1 MKLKRTL
8 SSLLIASVVL
18 MLAAVPIFARA
29 EDTPKSKM
37 SMESAPTVVNKSDSN
52 AVRLSVLNAVANYVN
67 KAWEATFKIQW
78 DFLPETPTLEGL
90 SASVNPV
97 EIVISNADL
106 SNGNWSDRIGDP
118 KKAAALADALG
129 MFASPGLTPNSDG
142 RRVLKTF
149 LRTDQPLPDD
159 YEMRIQNNAL
169 SSDEK
174 VAARVDHYALRA
186 MLRSAGIRFKVKFAE
201 DVVVQ
206 GGNERTF
213 DSEVQ
218 WKITLYPVDKGSGE
232 KKVTF
237 YRAKMKAELRRPQ
250 VFTFPMSSSGKKS
263 VKVIAALK
271 YSPNTLALPTIVT
284 AGDGSVNFPDKPA
297 ADVVTLPASNS
308 STTIEGVLDF
318 VGGVKLDDVVGK
330 ALFNPKNPGRLFYG
344 GLIGQGRIKQ
354 LVGVNQLFSS
364 VTRAVA
370 FGLLLG
376 IAPDR
381 ENALFIGPSLQTDA
395 LTLSVGAMALD
406 RAENGNSDG
415 KRTIK
420 IEPAVT
426 LSLDLSNLIG
436 GSKNVQTIPLT
447 NNVIGGI
454 SGDDVARDNYA
465 VTTRINPLDTM
476 TPEDKAAITGKSLLL
491 RRTFSFDEK
500 GKLVNIPTESQA
512 VFYLLVSETPLHRIL
527 PRGRYEVENGDLPAG
542 FAAFAPAETMPIM
555 KIDIGQL
562 LSEESLTIRMTIKRY
577 TAPLP
582 PSPH

>member
-1 MKLKRTL
+1 MKSIKALG
-8 SSLLIASVVL
+8 SLLIISAVL
-18 MLAAVPIFARA
+18 LLTAVPIFTQAQDA
-29 EDTPKSKM
+29 PKSKM
-37 SMESAPTVVNKSDSN
+37 SKENAPTVVNKSDSN

-67 KAWEATFKIQW
+67 RAWEATFKIQW

-90 SASVNPV
+90 SASVTPV

-106 SNGNWSDRIGDP
+106 SNGSWSDRIGDP
-118 KKAAALADALG
+118 KKAAALADVLG
-129 MFASPGLTPNSDG
+129 MIALPGLTAESDG
-142 RRVLKTF
+142 RRALKEF
-149 LRTDQPLPDD
+149 LRTDMPLPDD
-159 YEMRIQNNAL
+159 YETRIQKNAL
-169 SSDEK
+169 SGPEK
-174 VAARVDHYALRA
+174 VAALTDHYALRA

-213 DSEVQ
+213 DSEVH
-218 WKITLYPVDKGSGE
+218 WKITLYPVDKGTGDR
-232 KKVTF
+232 KVTF

-250 VFTFPMSSSGKKS
+250 TFTFPMSSSGKKS

-271 YSPNTLALPTIVT
+271 YSPNTLALRTIVT
-284 AGDGSVNFPDKPA
+284 AGDGTVNFPDKPA
-297 ADVVTLPASNS
+297 ADVVTLPTANS

-318 VGGVKLDDVVGK
+318 VGGVKLDDVVSK
-330 ALFNPKNPGRLFYG
+330 VLFNPKNPGRLFYG

-364 VTRAVA
+364 VSRAAA

-406 RAENGNSDG
+406 RAVSGSADG
-415 KRTIK
+415 KRSIK

-426 LSLDLSNLIG
+426 LSLDLSSLIG

-447 NNVIGGI
+447 DNVIGGI

-465 VTTRINPLDTM
+465 VTSRIRPIDGMSIADKELIL
-476 TPEDKAAITGKSLLL
+476 DKALLL
-491 RRTFSFDEK
+491 RRTFSYGEK
-500 GKLVNIPTESQA
+500 GRLVSIPPDLQS
-512 VFYLLVSETPLHRIL
+512 VFYLIVSETPLHRIL
-527 PRGRYEVENGDLPAG
+527 PRGRYEVENGELPAG
-542 FAAFAPAETMPIM
+542 FAAFAPVETVPV
-555 KIDIGQL
+555 KTIDIGQL
-562 LSEESLTIRMTIKRY
+562 FSEESLTIRMTIKRY
-577 TAPLP
+577 TAPVP
-582 PSPH
+582 PPH

>member
-1 MKLKRTL
+1 MKSIRALG
-8 SSLLIASVVL
+8 SLLRISAVL
-18 MLAAVPIFARA
+18 LLTAVPIFTQAQDA
-29 EDTPKSKM
+29 PKSKM
-37 SMESAPTVVNKSDSN
+37 SKENAPTVVNKSDSN

-67 KAWEATFKIQW
+67 RAWEATFKIQW

-90 SASVNPV
+90 SASVTPV

-106 SNGNWSDRIGDP
+106 SNGSWSDRIGDP
-118 KKAAALADALG
+118 KKAAALADVLG
-129 MFASPGLTPNSDG
+129 MIALPGLTEKSDG
-142 RRVLKTF
+142 RRALKEF

-159 YEMRIQNNAL
+159 YETRIQKNAL
-169 SSDEK
+169 SGPEK
-174 VAARVDHYALRA
+174 VAASTDHYALRA
-186 MLRSAGIRFKVKFAE
+186 MLRSAGVRFKVKFAE

-218 WKITLYPVDKGSGE
+218 WKITLYPVDKGTGDQ
-232 KKVTF
+232 KVTF

-250 VFTFPMSSSGKKS
+250 TFTFPMSSSGKKS

-271 YSPNTLALPTIVT
+271 YSTNTLALPTIVT

-297 ADVVTLPASNS
+297 ADVVTLPTSNS

-318 VGGVKLDDVVGK
+318 VGGVKLDDVVSK

-364 VTRAVA
+364 VSRAAA

-406 RAENGNSDG
+406 RAVSGSADG
-415 KRTIK
+415 KRSIK

-426 LSLDLSNLIG
+426 LSLDLSSLIG

-447 NNVIGGI
+447 DNVIGGI

-465 VTTRINPLDTM
+465 VTSRIRPIDGMSIADKELIL
-476 TPEDKAAITGKSLLL
+476 DKALLL
-491 RRTFSFDEK
+491 RRTFSYGEK
-500 GKLVNIPTESQA
+500 GRLVSIPPDLQS
-512 VFYLLVSETPLHRIL
+512 VFYLIVSETPLHRIL
-527 PRGRYEVENGDLPAG
+527 PRGRYEVENGELPAG
-542 FAAFAPAETMPIM
+542 FAAFAPVETVPV
-555 KIDIGQL
+555 KTIDIGQL
-562 LSEESLTIRMTIKRY
+562 FSEESLTIRMTIKRY
-577 TAPLP
+577 TAPVP
-582 PSPH
+582 PPH

>member
-1 MKLKRTL
+1 MKSIKALG
-8 SSLLIASVVL
+8 SLLIISAVL
-18 MLAAVPIFARA
+18 LLTAVPIFTQAQDA
-29 EDTPKSKM
+29 PKSKM
-37 SMESAPTVVNKSDSN
+37 SKENAPTVVNKSDSN

-67 KAWEATFKIQW
+67 RAWEATFKIQW

-90 SASVNPV
+90 SASVTPV

-106 SNGNWSDRIGDP
+106 SNGSWSDRIGDP
-118 KKAAALADALG
+118 KKAAALADVLG
-129 MFASPGLTPNSDG
+129 MIALPGLTAESDG
-142 RRVLKTF
+142 RRALKEF
-149 LRTDQPLPDD
+149 LRTDMPLPDD
-159 YEMRIQNNAL
+159 YETRIQKNAL
-169 SSDEK
+169 SGPEK
-174 VAARVDHYALRA
+174 VAALTDHYALRA

-213 DSEVQ
+213 DSEVH
-218 WKITLYPVDKGSGE
+218 WKITLYPVDKGTGDR
-232 KKVTF
+232 KVTF

-250 VFTFPMSSSGKKS
+250 TFTFPMSSSGKKS

-271 YSPNTLALPTIVT
+271 YSPNTLALRTIVT
-284 AGDGSVNFPDKPA
+284 AGDGTVNFPDKPA
-297 ADVVTLPASNS
+297 ADVVTLPTANS

-318 VGGVKLDDVVGK
+318 VGGVKLDDVVSK

-364 VTRAVA
+364 VSRAAA

-406 RAENGNSDG
+406 RAVSGSADG
-415 KRTIK
+415 KRSIK

-426 LSLDLSNLIG
+426 LSLDLSSLIG

-447 NNVIGGI
+447 DNVIGGI

-465 VTTRINPLDTM
+465 VTSRIRPIDGMSIADKELIL
-476 TPEDKAAITGKSLLL
+476 DKALLL
-491 RRTFSFDEK
+491 RRTFSYGEK
-500 GKLVNIPTESQA
+500 GRLVSIPPDLQS
-512 VFYLLVSETPLHRIL
+512 VFYLIVSETPLHRIL
-527 PRGRYEVENGDLPAG
+527 PRGRYEVENGELPAG
-542 FAAFAPAETMPIM
+542 FAAFAPVETVPV
-555 KIDIGQL
+555 KTIDIGQL
-562 LSEESLTIRMTIKRY
+562 FSEESLTIRMTIKRY
-577 TAPLP
+577 TAPV
-582 PSPH
+582 PSPPH

>member
-1 MKLKRTL
+1 MKSIKALG
-8 SSLLIASVVL
+8 SLLIISAVL
-18 MLAAVPIFARA
+18 LLTAVPIFTQAQDA
-29 EDTPKSKM
+29 PKSKM
-37 SMESAPTVVNKSDSN
+37 SKENAPTVVNKSDSN

-67 KAWEATFKIQW
+67 RAWEATFKIQW

-90 SASVNPV
+90 SASVTPV

-106 SNGNWSDRIGDP
+106 SNGSWSDRIGDP
-118 KKAAALADALG
+118 KKAAALADVLG
-129 MFASPGLTPNSDG
+129 MIALPGLTAESDG
-142 RRVLKTF
+142 RRALKEF
-149 LRTDQPLPDD
+149 LRTDMPLPDD
-159 YEMRIQNNAL
+159 YETRIQKNAL
-169 SSDEK
+169 SGPEK
-174 VAARVDHYALRA
+174 VAALTDHYALRA

-213 DSEVQ
+213 DSEVH
-218 WKITLYPVDKGSGE
+218 WKITLYPVDKGTGDR
-232 KKVTF
+232 KVTF

-250 VFTFPMSSSGKKS
+250 TFTFPMSSSGKKS

-284 AGDGSVNFPDKPA
+284 AGDGTVNFPDKPA
-297 ADVVTLPASNS
+297 ADVVTLPTANS

-318 VGGVKLDDVVGK
+318 VGGVKLDDVVSK
-330 ALFNPKNPGRLFYG
+330 VLFNPKNPGRLFYG

-364 VTRAVA
+364 VSRAAA

-406 RAENGNSDG
+406 RAVSGSADG
-415 KRTIK
+415 KRSIK

-426 LSLDLSNLIG
+426 LSLDLSSLIG

-447 NNVIGGI
+447 DNVIGGI

-465 VTTRINPLDTM
+465 VTSRIRPIDGMSIADKELIL
-476 TPEDKAAITGKSLLL
+476 DKALLL
-491 RRTFSFDEK
+491 RRTFSYGEK
-500 GKLVNIPTESQA
+500 GRLVSIPPDLQS
-512 VFYLLVSETPLHRIL
+512 VFYLIVSETPLHRIL
-527 PRGRYEVENGDLPAG
+527 PRGRYEVENGELPAG
-542 FAAFAPAETMPIM
+542 FAAFAPVETVPV
-555 KIDIGQL
+555 KTIDIGQL
-562 LSEESLTIRMTIKRY
+562 FSEESLTIRMTIKRY
-577 TAPLP
+577 TAPVP
-582 PSPH
+582 PPH